1 LRALFPD
8 VATQEGTVE
17 RRKGPRGTARGMGRV
32 YQRGRIWWVEYWR
45 RGRQYRESAGSQ
57 DEAKAWK
64 LPRKRL
70 GEMQARRFVGP
81 QEERVTFEDLERL
94 YLQDY
99 EVRGLRSKTT
109 ADLRARH
116 LKVFFGEDRAVD
128 IAPARIRAY
137 QAARLKEKAQAGT
150 VNRETAA
157 LHRMFCLAVK
167 AGQLS
172 TIPAFPERLD
182 ENPPR
187 QGFFEHAEY
196 LAIRAHLPAAYADVL
211 DFCYWTGWR
220 RREVTALRWDEVDLA
235 GGLIRL
241 SPQRSK
247 TKAGRLLLLSPALR
261 EVLERRRAA
270 RREDCP
276 LVFHYRQG

>member
-1 LRALFPD
+1 MRALFPD
-8 VATQEGTVE
+8 VATQEDTAE

-182 ENPPR
+182 ENPRGRGSSSTRSTWPSGR
-187 QGFFEHAEY
+187 TCRPPTQTYWTSATG
-196 LAIRAHLPAAYADVL
+196 RAGADGKSRPSGGMRWTLPADSSA
-211 DFCYWTGWR
+211 
-220 RREVTALRWDEVDLA
+220 
-235 GGLIRL
+235 
-241 SPQRSK
+241 
-247 TKAGRLLLLSPALR
+247 
-261 EVLERRRAA
+261 
-270 RREDCP
+270 
-276 LVFHYRQG
+276 